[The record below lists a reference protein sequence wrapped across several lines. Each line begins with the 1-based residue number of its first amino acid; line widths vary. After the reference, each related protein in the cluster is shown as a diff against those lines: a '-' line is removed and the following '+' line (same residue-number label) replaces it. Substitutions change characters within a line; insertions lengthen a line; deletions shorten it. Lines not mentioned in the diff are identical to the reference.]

1 MKQKMRRWSASFLA
15 LLLCVMLLASTAFAA
30 GGALGADRN
39 GTPYTYVIGYMYS
52 GSSQTVNTR
61 EIFTSPNNYDIW
73 LCPVCGRD
81 PLGNSQGTALAA
93 DLYTPCYGYDIAAAG
108 GDMSIRYALVR
119 HRHNNGQLSND
130 RVYIPVN
137 VPMYAGCYYGYDLT
151 EPSGVQV
158 SAPTGWQ
165 RDSAVVRFS
174 GGTDTGTSLPD
185 WSAAPGDYGSGI
197 HHYEYQI
204 NGWLRRT

>member
-1 MKQKMRRWSASFLA
+1 MNRIKKVSRPAASLLA
-15 LLLCVMLLASTAFAA
+15 LLLCVTLFASTAFAA

-93 DLYTPCYGYDIAAAG
+93 DLYMPCYGYDIAAAG

-119 HRHNNGQLSND
+119 HRHNNGQLSDD
-130 RVYIPVN
+130 RVYIPV
-137 VPMYAGCYYGYDLT
+137 C
-151 EPSGVQV
+151 PS
-158 SAPTGWQ
+158 
-165 RDSAVVRFS
+165 RFR
-174 GGTDTGTSLPD
+174 G
-185 WSAAPGDYGSGI
+185 
-197 HHYEYQI
+197 Q
-204 NGWLRRT
+204 

>member
-1 MKQKMRRWSASFLA
+1 
-15 LLLCVMLLASTAFAA
+15 
-30 GGALGADRN
+30 
-39 GTPYTYVIGYMYS
+39 
-52 GSSQTVNTR
+52 
-61 EIFTSPNNYDIW
+61 
-73 LCPVCGRD
+73 
-81 PLGNSQGTALAA
+81 
-93 DLYTPCYGYDIAAAG
+93 
-108 GDMSIRYALVR
+108 MSIRYALVR
-119 HRHNNGQLSND
+119 HRHNNGQLSDD

-151 EPSGVQV
+151 EPAGVQV

-204 NGWLRRT
+204 NGGAWTGCPVGDPTVTITAGGETTVTARVVTERATPPARQPRQRCTSTLPRPMCRVSRFPRNSGRILLSQPQ